1 MGKSQHPLKIF
12 IDAPAR
18 FFIKCALRTP
28 NNNNTMST
36 TLLAEVEESIDLNL
50 SLEELD
56 AILEN
61 DVVNSVPPFVNQT

>member
-1 MGKSQHPLKIF
+1 
-12 IDAPAR
+12 
-18 FFIKCALRTP
+18 
-28 NNNNTMST
+28 MST
-36 TLLAEVEESIDLNL
+36 TLLAEVEESVDLNL